1 MNELYYYMLVW
12 ITSKVTQEKKTPM
25 HTDTTR
31 IHQIAGKPILYKKRK
46 KDL

>member
-12 ITSKVTQEKKTPM
+12 ITSKVTQEKL
-25 HTDTTR
+25 HTYRDDLESIKLQASRFYT
-31 IHQIAGKPILYKKRK
+31 KKGK